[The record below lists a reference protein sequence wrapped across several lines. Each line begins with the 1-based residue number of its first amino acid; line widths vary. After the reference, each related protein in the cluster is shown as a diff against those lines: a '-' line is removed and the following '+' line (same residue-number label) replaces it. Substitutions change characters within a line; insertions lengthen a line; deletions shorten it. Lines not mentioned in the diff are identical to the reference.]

1 VTTKVESFAVK
12 NISRGPQCID
22 GHGMLEA
29 GNVGDAADTEHTAAL
44 IDAGLLLRMPD
55 EKPAAAK
62 TSSRAAEKDGE

>member
-1 VTTKVESFAVK
+1 MTTKVESFAVK

-29 GNVGDAADTEHTAAL
+29 GMVGDAADTDHTAAL

-55 EKPAAAK
+55 AKPAAR
-62 TSSRAAEKDGE
+62 TSSRAAEKEGE